1 MIHPIN
7 SYINILIRDGPV
19 ASIGQSAPLR
29 TVRLRVR
36 IFPGPR
42 KFTSHA
48 STMGGAAIGASI
60 LDQEYFDWQQGTLR
74 RAAQAGT
81 EIQTHATQLCITIN
95 NINFLY

>member
-7 SYINILIRDGPV
+7 SYINILVRDGPV

-36 IFPGPR
+36 IFPGAR
-42 KFTSHA
+42 KFTPHA

-60 LDQEYFDWQQGTLR
+60 LDQGYFNQQQETLR
-74 RAAQAGT
+74 GAVQAGT
-81 EIQTHATQLCITIN
+81 EIQTHTTQLCITIN

>member
-7 SYINILIRDGPV
+7 SYINILVRDAPV

-42 KFTSHA
+42 KFTPHA

-60 LDQEYFDWQQGTLR
+60 LDQGYFNQQQGTLR
-74 RAAQAGT
+74 GAVQAGT
-81 EIQTHATQLCITIN
+81 EIQTHTTQLCITII

>member
-36 IFPGPR
+36 IFPGAR
-42 KFTSHA
+42 KFTPHA

-60 LDQEYFDWQQGTLR
+60 LDQGYFNQQQGTLR
-74 RAAQAGT
+74 GAVQAGT
-81 EIQTHATQLCITIN
+81 EIQTHTTQLCITII